1 MTPYGKTAQHAI
13 AAVSRLAQVYD
24 PAKKAKLG
32 SAEIADSRDL
42 PRPVV
47 AKVLTVLS
55 QAGLVAGA
63 PGPGGGYWLA
73 KPPDQ
78 ITLYDVASLFDR
90 LDENL
95 SCPFGPNWCG
105 NGPKCPMHYQLEAI
119 RGQVAD
125 FLKRNTFAGFVGWD
139 QHKGGPADGSPAA
152 PPAGIPLTL
161 LGGAGGGP
169 GKKVGK

>member
-24 PAKKAKLG
+24 PAKKANLG
-32 SAEIADSRDL
+32 SAEIADARGL

-47 AKVLTVLS
+47 AKVLTTLS
-55 QAGLVAGA
+55 QAGLVAGS

-78 ITLYDVASLFDR
+78 ITLHEVASLFDR

-95 SCPFGPNWCG
+95 SCPFGPGWCG
-105 NGPKCPMHYQLEAI
+105 HGAQCPMHTQLDAL
-119 RGQVAD
+119 RGRTAE
-125 FLKRNTFAGFVGWD
+125 FLKSNTFAAFVGWD
-139 QHKGGPADGSPAA
+139 QYKGGPADGTA
-152 PPAGIPLTL
+152 PAGGVPLTL
-161 LGGAGGGP
+161 CNPTPNGGAARRAAR
-169 GKKVGK
+169 

>member
-13 AAVSRLAQVYD
+13 AAVSRLAQDYD
-24 PAKKAKLG
+24 PGKKTKLG
-32 SAEIADSRDL
+32 SAEIADSRGL

-55 QAGLVAGA
+55 QAGLVAGS

-73 KPPDQ
+73 KPPDR

-105 NGPKCPMHYQLEAI
+105 NGPKCPMHYQLESL
-119 RGQVAD
+119 RTQVAD

-139 QHKGGPADGSPAA
+139 QMKGGLAA
-152 PPAGIPLTL
+152 SVPPPPPPPGGIPLTIL
-161 LGGAGGGP
+161 NPARG
-169 GKKVGK
+169 

>member
-24 PAKKAKLG
+24 PGKKAKLG

-55 QAGLVAGA
+55 QAGLVAGS

-95 SCPFGPNWCG
+95 SCPFGPAWCG

-125 FLKRNTFAGFVGWD
+125 FLRRSTFAGFVGWD
-139 QHKGGPADGSPAA
+139 QHKGGPAAGPAVV

-161 LGGAGGGP
+161 LGGAGGP
-169 GKKVGK
+169 GKKVVK